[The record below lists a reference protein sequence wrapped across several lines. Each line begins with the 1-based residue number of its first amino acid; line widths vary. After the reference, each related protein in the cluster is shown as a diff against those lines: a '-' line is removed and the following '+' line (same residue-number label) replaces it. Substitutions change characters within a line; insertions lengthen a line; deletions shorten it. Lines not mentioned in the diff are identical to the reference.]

1 MGAAEV
7 ISFEE
12 VRARKQWSTL
22 RQQLHERFDQWLDT
36 LEQAWHEP
44 PATLSEVTATVWDLR
59 QQLTG
64 GITETIVAH
73 AHTGERQRKQAS
85 CPRCARVLK
94 VQDHVWRTVE
104 TMVGPVELERPYFY
118 CRSCRVG
125 LYPLDDALGLVPG
138 CKQLD
143 MQHAAAQLVTEVP
156 YDTAQALF
164 GALTGMHFGSERLHT
179 LTNQIAE
186 NLTVVDVAPSRQEIE
201 RRIASVSAGRFRR
214 PVLVL
219 GIDGAYVPTRPD
231 SARAPCEGRR
241 GKRAQRTRWRGQWRD
256 AKGFRF
262 YLLDGERIVHV
273 LSWHQVQNEEQLGEA
288 LKQVKE
294 AGVIPEEQVRL
305 CVVCDGAEWIWKHVQ
320 ALFPQARQVLD
331 YYHCAQYLHR
341 VAKAH
346 YGTSVQALEWVEA
359 TMTRLY
365 LGKVGLVLGG
375 LRRMQAQSDEAEKA
389 ITNCWDYLN
398 EHRGRTAYQKLR
410 RGGYPLGSGGIESSN
425 KFICHVRLK
434 RSGAWWYEV
443 NSNHMLALRCAKY
456 NGTLDQVFVRYQQRL
471 RETSE

>member
-12 VRARKQWSTL
+12 VRARKQWDAL
-22 RQQLHERFDQWLDT
+22 RGQLHTCFDQWLDGLEAQLREPAPT
-36 LEQAWHEP
+36 LAQ
-44 PATLSEVTATVWDLR
+44 VTEAMWNLR
-59 QQLTG
+59 QELTG
-64 GITETIVAH
+64 CLTETIVAH
-73 AHTGERQRKQAS
+73 AHRGESTRQQTRCPQCDRCLQARA
-85 CPRCARVLK
+85 PVA
-94 VQDHVWRTVE
+94 RTVE
-104 TMVGPVELERPYFY
+104 TMVGAVQIERPYFY
-118 CRSCRVG
+118 CRTCRCGV
-125 LYPLDDALGLVPG
+125 YPLDAALGLAPG
-138 CKQLD
+138 RTQLD
-143 MQHAAAQLVTEVP
+143 VHKAAVKLVTEVP
-156 YDTAQALF
+156 YDEAQTLF
-164 GALTGMHFGSERLHT
+164 GALTGVGLGSERMHT
-179 LTNQIAE
+179 VTNHIAE
-186 NLTVVDVAPSRQEIE
+186 GLTVVDVIPPRHEIE
-201 RRIASVSAGRFRR
+201 QRIAAVSAGRSRR

-231 SARAPCEGRR
+231 SARKPCNGQRSTR
-241 GKRAQRTRWRGQWRD
+241 AKRARWRGQWRD
-256 AKGFRF
+256 AKGLRF

-273 LSWHQVQNEEQLGEA
+273 LSWHQVQNEAQLGEA
-288 LKQVKE
+288 LKEIKK

-346 YGTSVQALEWVEA
+346 YGASVQALEWVEA

-375 LRRMQAQSDEAEKA
+375 LQRMQAQSDEAAKA
-389 ITNCWDYLN
+389 IANCWNYLD

-425 KFICHVRLK
+425 KVICHVRLK
-434 RSGAWWYEV
+434 RSGAWWYEA

-456 NGTLDQVFVRYQQRL
+456 NGTLDQVFERYQQKQQGA
-471 RETSE
+471 